1 YNSPSFDAVGGNVI
15 IKKNSW
21 ISANSV
27 ILPGVTINE
36 GAVVAAMCLVNKDIE
51 EFTLVGGVPAKVLRK
66 RNRDLDYKLNY
77 HKPFF

>member
-1 YNSPSFDAVGGNVI
+1 
-15 IKKNSW
+15 
-21 ISANSV
+21 
-27 ILPGVTINE
+27 
-36 GAVVAAMCLVNKDIE
+36 MCLVNKDIE